1 MSIAQVNSQSLMGLL
16 ENSKNRITA
25 LEQNA
30 ATMKLNL
37 DSRLSVIR
45 NIIEYEQKQAIEL
58 KSMIDNGRWIE
69 QATKIVL
76 PRADILEGVY
86 SQFGSTFHPK
96 FLKDPTDVF
105 NFKTVTGYSFKDQG
119 VIMFND
125 IVKPRYK
132 AALMHD
138 TISGQDICFEEFTTP
153 TLDISI
159 KINPAELLGSTAFNV
174 IELVPYIPGSF
185 SIQSCQVYSLQGY
198 YMGETMAESNM
209 PNTIS
214 NVGCCRLL
222 LDQTINLYELKLG
235 IHINYQNSEGYFPFG
250 IKHIYL
256 LNAEMDKNS
265 YAVLKISENKYI
277 DTISEDITIVDQT
290 GTVSTNCHD
299 EGIELYQ
306 DWTNGI
312 GIDSIATTKGLT
324 NNPIPRD
331 IKDFYVYLP
340 IERSITSI
348 QFNSINLR

>member
-1 MSIAQVNSQSLMGLL
+1 MSITQVNSQSLMGLL

-37 DSRLSVIR
+37 DHRLAVI
-45 NIIEYEQKQAIEL
+45 NNMLEYEQKQATEL
-58 KSMIDNGRWIE
+58 KSLVENGRWVE

-76 PRADILEGVY
+76 PRANVVEGVY

-105 NFKTVTGYSFKDQG
+105 NFRTVTGYSFKDQG
-119 VIMFND
+119 VIMIND
-125 IVKPRYK
+125 TVKTQYK
-132 AALMHD
+132 SALMHD
-138 TISGQDICFEEFTTP
+138 TISGQDICFEEFETP
-153 TLDISI
+153 NLTISI

-198 YMGETMAESNM
+198 YMGETTAESSM

-222 LDQTINLYELKLG
+222 LDQTINLYELRLG
-235 IHINYQNSEGYFPFG
+235 IRINYQNSEGYYPFG
-250 IKHIYL
+250 LKHLYL
-256 LNAEMDKNS
+256 LNADMDKNS
-265 YAVLKISENKYI
+265 YAVLKISENNYI

-290 GTVSTNCHD
+290 GTVSTNCRD

-306 DWTNGI
+306 DWLSGV
-312 GIDSIATTKGLT
+312 GVDSIATTKGLT
-324 NNPIPRD
+324 SNPIPRD
-331 IKDFYVYLP
+331 IKEFCVYLP
-340 IERSITSI
+340 IVRSITSL
-348 QFNSINLR
+348 QFNAINLR